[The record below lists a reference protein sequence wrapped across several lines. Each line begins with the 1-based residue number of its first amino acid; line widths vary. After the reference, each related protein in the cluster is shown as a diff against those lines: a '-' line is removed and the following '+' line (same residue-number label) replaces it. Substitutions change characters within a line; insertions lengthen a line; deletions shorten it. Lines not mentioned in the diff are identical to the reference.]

1 MTEWSYVAPGLAA
14 LAGALLVLAWRLRET
29 RRPVSARSILIPP
42 LGMSTGFSM
51 FLMHDFRVSWAWA
64 LGAFAAGALLLAVPL
79 MRSTTLARQGDTIVM
94 QRSRVFLGILLGL
107 VAVRLLL
114 RNYVAH
120 VAPGAADSRRV
131 FHPRLRH
138 DRALARLDVVEYQKL
153 MNLSSRPSVPYGV
166 LRDR

>member
-1 MTEWSYVAPGLAA
+1 MNEWSYLVSGLAT
-14 LAGALLVLAWRLRET
+14 LIGAALVLAWRFRET
-29 RRPVSARSILIPP
+29 RRPVSSRSILIPP

-79 MRSTTLARQGDTIVM
+79 MRSTRLARQGDTIVM

-107 VAVRLLL
+107 VAIRLLL

-120 VAPGAADSRRV
+120 VLPARPTAGV
-131 FHPRLRH
+131 FFILAFGMIVRW
-138 DRALARLDVVEYQKL
+138 RAWMWVEYQKL
-153 MNLSSRPSVPYGV
+153 MNVS
-166 LRDR
+166 

>member
-1 MTEWSYVAPGLAA
+1 
-14 LAGALLVLAWRLRET
+14 
-29 RRPVSARSILIPP
+29 
-42 LGMSTGFSM
+42 MSTGFSM

-79 MRSTTLARQGDTIVM
+79 MCSTTLARQGDTIVM

-120 VAPGAADSRRV
+120 LLPARQTAGV
-131 FHPRLRH
+131 FFILAFGMIVRW
-138 DRALARLDVVEYQKL
+138 RAWMWVEYQKL
-153 MNLSSRPSVPYGV
+153 RAFA
-166 LRDR
+166 

>member
-1 MTEWSYVAPGLAA
+1 MNEWSYLVSGLAT
-14 LAGALLVLAWRLRET
+14 LVGAALVLAWRFRET
-29 RRPVSARSILIPP
+29 RQPVSTRSILIPP
-42 LGMSTGFSM
+42 LGMSTGFSI

-120 VAPGAADSRRV
+120 VLPARQTAGV
-131 FHPRLRH
+131 FFILAFGMIVRW
-138 DRALARLDVVEYQKL
+138 RAWMWMEYQKL
-153 MNLSSRPSVPYGV
+153 LNVS
-166 LRDR
+166 